1 MRDVPAPG
9 RDAGVPSMR
18 TVFGG
23 DTRIRANG
31 SGSEGNIDGDTDSD
45 LLLALSSSSSSS
57 SSSSTRCSSS
67 SGSPEDQL
75 VDDGSTNDGADCIFP
90 YLLC

>member
-1 MRDVPAPG
+1 MF
-9 RDAGVPSMR
+9 
-18 TVFGG
+18 VFGG

-31 SGSEGNIDGDTDSD
+31 SGSEGNIEGDTDSD

-57 SSSSTRCSSS
+57 SSSTRSSSS
-67 SGSPEDQL
+67 SGSPDDQL
-75 VDDGSTNDGADCIFP
+75 VDDGSTNEGADWIFP